1 MIRTRAV
8 RPLAIRPLALAGAAA
23 LLLGTAAIAQ
33 TPPPGGPLP
42 GPEAGAPPP
51 PPPGGPRRGPGPDGA
66 PPPPPGGPQRGPG
79 PDGPPPPPKGAHFRL
94 ERGDARIDV
103 KCADEDSMKACADIT
118 LQLLDKLGTLRP
130 ADAR

>member
-8 RPLAIRPLALAGAAA
+8 RPLALAGAAA

-33 TPPPGGPLP
+33 TPPPGGPRP

-51 PPPGGPRRGPGPDGA
+51 PPRAVPGAVPVRTGRPA
-66 PPPPPGGPQRGPG
+66 APGGPQRGPG
-79 PDGPPPPPKGAHFRL
+79 PDGPPPPPPPPKGAHFRL
-94 ERGDARIDV
+94 ERGDTRIDV

-118 LQLLDKLGTLRP
+118 LQLVDKLGTLRP